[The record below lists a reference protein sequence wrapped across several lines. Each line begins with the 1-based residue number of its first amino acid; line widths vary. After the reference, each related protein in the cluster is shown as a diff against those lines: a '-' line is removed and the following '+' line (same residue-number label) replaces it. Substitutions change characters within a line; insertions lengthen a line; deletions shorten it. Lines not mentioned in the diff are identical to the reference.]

1 MTIPN
6 RALEVRLLAET
17 VRRAF
22 AQVPYY
28 RKRWKKSWTR
38 LRRLED
44 LARLPILT
52 KDHAI
57 RHQRALIAD
66 EFREVFSGVV
76 SSGTQRDGAGLLR
89 VPRGPSRPLPATSP
103 AELVPQFPIALA
115 PGGAT
120 LGAAHVTEGLTLWLA
135 GVSHNISPRSDQQRL
150 VVPHTYSR
158 NFFETAVELL
168 RRPQLDG
175 RRVRYLRTGTNA
187 LKTLTAYL
195 AQGGQDPRDFGIVL
209 ISTHSNRLSPAW
221 LRWIDERWGAPVLDT
236 FSLSEIDDAANPC
249 AACAHYHWTGP
260 LVAEYV
266 DVMTRE
272 PVGARTAA
280 AALVVTTI
288 GSQAYPMPLIRY
300 WTGDLVEVGPRCTA
314 AAGRRGFRSRD
325 RVASAAV
332 LAASGEPAVVAPYE
346 AMEWLDGRPEVARH
360 LQPAEQLGIIEASC
374 AGLPKVE
381 LERAQESLI
390 LRFEVSYDPAMFASH
405 ARALEAELRHHL
417 LGRSKSLR
425 RLLRAGELV
434 LEVRAVGV
442 GGVRA
447 GWNKWN

>member
-1 MTIPN
+1 MMIPN

-28 RKRWKKSWTR
+28 RKRWRQAWTGI
-38 LRRLED
+38 RRLDD
-44 LARLPILT
+44 LRRLPILS
-52 KDHAI
+52 KNHAI

-66 EFREVFSGVV
+66 EFREVFAGVV
-76 SSGTQRDGAGLLR
+76 SSGTQRDGGLLR
-89 VPRGPSRPLPATSP
+89 VPRGSPRPLPADDG
-103 AELVPQFPIALA
+103 AELLPQFPIALA

-120 LGAAHVTEGLTLWLA
+120 LGAGHVTEGLTLWLA
-135 GVSHNISPRSDQQRL
+135 GVSHNIAPRSDQQRL

-158 NFFETAVELL
+158 NFFETALELL
-168 RRPQLDG
+168 RKPQRDG

-195 AQGGQDPRDFGIVL
+195 AQAGHDPRAFGIVL

-221 LRWIDERWGAPVLDT
+221 LRWIDERWGAPVLDS
-236 FSLSEIDDAANPC
+236 FSLSEIDVAANPC

-260 LVAEYV
+260 LVTEYL

-272 PVGARTAA
+272 PIDARTAA
-280 AALVVTTI
+280 AALVVTTV
-288 GSQAYPMPLIRY
+288 GPHAYPMPLIRY
-300 WTGDLVEVGPRCTA
+300 WTGDLVAVGPRCA
-314 AAGRRGFRSRD
+314 AVGGRRGFRSRD
-325 RVASAAV
+325 RVSSAAV
-332 LAASGEPAVVAPYE
+332 LPAPGEPVVLAPYE
-346 AMEWLDGRPEVARH
+346 AMEWLDGRSEVARH

-381 LERAQESLI
+381 LEQRRGSLT
-390 LRFEVSYDPAMFASH
+390 LRFEVSYDPAMFAVQ
-405 ARALEAELRHHL
+405 AGALEADLRHHL
-417 LGRSKSLR
+417 VGRSKPLR
-425 RLLRAGELV
+425 RLLRAGELAF
-434 LEVRAVGV
+434 EVRAVGV